1 MKETN
6 LIIENL
12 KAILEECTAS
22 EDAVSYVNSE
32 DAGTLKAAIEAL
44 EKQEQDRW
52 RPVFDGDGEMPE
64 VNEDGYSDYIL
75 VNFSNVPETFDIAQY
90 RVNES
95 GEGAFYSGD
104 DEDPYTKIGIFVS
117 AWRPLPE
124 PYKAEENHEHTQ
136 I

>member
-1 MKETN
+1 MMEEKMEN
-6 LIIENL
+6 REAIANIEYARKWL
-12 KAILEECTAS
+12 GSESDFSDEALDMAIS
-22 EDAVSYVNSE
+22 
-32 DAGTLKAAIEAL
+32 AL

-75 VNFSNVPETFDIAQY
+75 VNFSNIPEMFDIAQY

-104 DEDPYTKIGIFVS
+104 DEDPYTKIGVFVS

-124 PYKAEENHEHTQ
+124 PYKEEES
-136 I
+136 